1 MELELERIKHSKY
14 GINGV
19 LMCKGKVICHTCEH
33 PSCFL
38 PEETYTITM
47 KHNKKEHRLM
57 PSLDGKAWILMGNGA
72 MACRDG
78 SVVVGERYLP
88 GVVLHSRQQFALLYE
103 RIAKNIKRGNEVTL
117 VIR

>member
-1 MELELERIKHSKY
+1 M
-14 GINGV
+14 
-19 LMCKGKVICHTCEH
+19 
-33 PSCFL
+33 
-38 PEETYTITM
+38 PEETHTITM